1 MKNSFDKQKEFS
13 GKMEE
18 DLERIRGELGK
29 GIKLEE
35 IAEKKPEAKVQKQ
48 AHSVFSPQKQLR

>member
-13 GKMEE
+13 GDMKE

-35 IAEKKPEAKVQKQ
+35 IAEKLNLEKEYVEFLFWFGI
-48 AHSVFSPQKQLR
+48 V